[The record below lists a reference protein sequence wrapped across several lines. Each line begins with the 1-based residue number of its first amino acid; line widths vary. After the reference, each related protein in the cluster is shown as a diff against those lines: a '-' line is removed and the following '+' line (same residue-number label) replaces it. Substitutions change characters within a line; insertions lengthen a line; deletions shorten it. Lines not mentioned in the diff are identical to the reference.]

1 MKEHAG
7 ITDELGLP
15 LSHFNSFKLKRTHV
29 ASGLHIIS
37 IAEATSQS
45 FTQMP
50 WSRQVS
56 QALSMACCLEALP
69 CFLSTQVTTVLGT
82 PRADGSLSPTPSI
95 SPVTR

>member
-29 ASGLHIIS
+29 AGGLHIIS

-45 FTQMP
+45 FTLMA
-50 WSRQVS
+50 WSKHVS
-56 QALSMACCLEALP
+56 QALSMACCLLEALP
-69 CFLSTQVTTVLGT
+69 CFLPTQVTTVLGT
-82 PRADGSLSPTPSI
+82 PRADGS
-95 SPVTR
+95 